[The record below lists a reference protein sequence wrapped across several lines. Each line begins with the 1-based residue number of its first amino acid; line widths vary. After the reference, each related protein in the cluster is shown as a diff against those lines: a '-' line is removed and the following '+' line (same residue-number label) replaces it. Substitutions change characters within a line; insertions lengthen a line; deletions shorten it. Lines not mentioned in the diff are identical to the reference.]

1 MFRSQPRP
9 EGVLLMQMA
18 DINEDEDVSIAC
30 GMWNVTCGMWNVTDL
45 TTVKSLFTTGAATR
59 TIEEKENRAKE
70 TERTQREREQD
81 GEDIVDNLY

>member
-45 TTVKSLFTTGAATR
+45 TTV
-59 TIEEKENRAKE
+59 
-70 TERTQREREQD
+70 
-81 GEDIVDNLY
+81 